1 MEFEKLKPNQLSLKC
16 ATFIKLKNS
25 SFKPNSRLFGSI
37 SLQNRALRRPFSF
50 SRIRD
55 C

>member
-1 MEFEKLKPNQLSLKC
+1 MGFEKVKQSQPSLKR
-16 ATFIKLKNS
+16 ANFINLKNS

-37 SLQNRALRRPFSF
+37 SLQNRALRRPFPF